1 MKAGTGWLPDGTDVV
16 MEFPVSSFKLRK
28 FSSKIVRDTAAET
41 EEQRA
46 ESYTDFYGWN
56 GHFICVVMK
65 DGTRIELRDQENDSA
80 IDLTQVDYVLLP
92 DGTKLPVPEQ

>member
-1 MKAGTGWLPDGTDVV
+1 MIGLLVLAGSLQVATPPAPD
-16 MEFPVSSFKLRK
+16 PR
-28 FSSKIVRDTAAET
+28 RDGRRPEPPIT

-46 ESYTDFYGWN
+46 ESYTDFYMWN

-65 DGTRIELRDQENDSA
+65 DGTRIELWDQENDSA

>member
-1 MKAGTGWLPDGTDVV
+1 

-46 ESYTDFYGWN
+46 ESYTDLYGSN
-56 GHFICVVMK
+56 GHVHLCRHERRHK
-65 DGTRIELRDQENDSA
+65 N
-80 IDLTQVDYVLLP
+80 
-92 DGTKLPVPEQ
+92 